1 MQSKIYKSPLK
12 KLTVF
17 FEKSRDNWKAKYVE
31 KKIEL
36 KRAKNQINDLKHR
49 KESWKDR
56 AIKAEEELK
65 NKTIEIVK
73 PKKKIKKPPTAKNY
87 SYTVNTIQRYIE
99 LVLLYSISMN
109 AASKILPLMF
119 KFNQIPSINSGK
131 SWILKL
137 GYYNLTKELI
147 KADDWIYIIDHS
159 IQMGKDKLLLILGVR
174 AEDLPKN
181 RALKYE
187 DMEII
192 DLQPVSNST
201 GAIVYEQIKEASK
214 RTNEPRAI
222 VSDMGS
228 DIRLGVKKFQED
240 FASTSHIYDL
250 KHKIALLIKKILEE
264 NKQWSEYKKDANLIV
279 KTLQNTTLAGY
290 RPPKQKEKARYMNI
304 EGLVRWGKKIL
315 LKYDQLK
322 NNQNKTADEAKLE
335 GVLESI
341 SKFKDDLEAWN
352 EMVIVFELIEN
363 FMNIYNLKYNSYQ
376 KFNKL
381 HGDELLKIKTDK
393 AKKLANQILDFIKEQ
408 EKVCNKNERLLHSSQ
423 IIESLFGKLKFIE
436 KEQSRSSF
444 TSLILSVGAMVSK
457 KTTSVIGKALEAVNV
472 DMIYKW
478 SKKVIG
484 TTVQSQRNELYQLV
498 QSEQK

>member
-1 MQSKIYKSPLK
+1 
-12 KLTVF
+12 
-17 FEKSRDNWKAKYVE
+17 
-31 KKIEL
+31 
-36 KRAKNQINDLKHR
+36 
-49 KESWKDR
+49 
-56 AIKAEEELK
+56 
-65 NKTIEIVK
+65 
-73 PKKKIKKPPTAKNY
+73 
-87 SYTVNTIQRYIE
+87 
-99 LVLLYSISMN
+99 MN
-109 AASKILPLMF
+109 SASKILPLMF
-119 KFNQIPSINSGK
+119 KFKQTPSINSGK
-131 SWILKL
+131 FWMLKL

-174 AEDLPKN
+174 AKDLPKK

-201 GAIVYEQIKEASK
+201 GKIVYEQIKEASK
-214 RTNEPRAI
+214 RTQEPRAI

-228 DIRLGVKKFQED
+228 DIKLGVKKFQED
-240 FASTSHIYDL
+240 FVGTSHIYDL

-264 NKQWSEYKKDANLIV
+264 NKQWSEYKKDANFIV
-279 KTLQNTTLAGY
+279 KKLQNTTLAGY

-304 EGLVRWGKKIL
+304 EDLVRWGEKIL
-315 LKYDQLK
+315 VKYNQLQ

-335 GVLESI
+335 GILESI
-341 SKFKDDLEAWN
+341 SKFKDDLEAWS
-352 EMVIVFELIEN
+352 EMVIVFELIEK
-363 FMNIYNLKYNSYQ
+363 FMNIHNLEHNSYE

-423 IIESLFGKLKFIE
+423 IIESIFGKLKFIE

-478 SKKVIG
+478 RKEVIG

-498 QSEQK
+498 LEQK